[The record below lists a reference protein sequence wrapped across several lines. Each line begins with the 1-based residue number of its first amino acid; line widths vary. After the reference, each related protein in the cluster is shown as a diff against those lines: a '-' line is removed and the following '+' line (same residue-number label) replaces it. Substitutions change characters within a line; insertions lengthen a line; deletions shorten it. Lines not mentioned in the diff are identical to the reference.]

1 MHDQRTEG
9 WLSERT
15 GRVTASAVYKVM
27 AKTKTGYGAD
37 RANYLAE
44 LVTERL
50 TGLPVPSYMNA
61 AMQHGIDTE
70 AQARAA
76 YQFHL
81 GYSVTETGFHP
92 HPFIAMFGASPDGL
106 CGDAGL
112 VELKCPNSAT
122 HIETLRGGSIAKKY
136 LLQMQTQMACTG
148 RDWCDFVSFDPR
160 MPLELQC
167 RLFLHRGGRLPRWP
181 REGHKLVARVSMG
194 QTCRGTG
201 AVSAQ
206 RRVCHRV
213 RRV

>member
-112 VELKCPNSAT
+112 VEIKCPNSAT

-136 LLQMQTQMACTG
+136 MLQMQTQMACTG

-160 MPLELQC
+160 MPLELQLHVQ
-167 RLFLHRGGRLPRWP
+167 RVNRDDKLIAEIEAEVGDFLA
-181 REGHKLVARVSMG
+181 EVDATVADLRARYMKE
-194 QTCRGTG
+194 
-201 AVSAQ
+201 AA
-206 RRVCHRV
+206 
-213 RRV
+213 

>member
-15 GRVTASAVYKVM
+15 GKVTASAVYKVM

-50 TGLPVPSYMNA
+50 TGFPVPSYMNA

-136 LLQMQTQMACTG
+136 MLQMQTQMACTD

-160 MPLELQC
+160 MPLELQLHVQ
-167 RLFLHRGGRLPRWP
+167 RVNRDDKLIAEIEAEVGDFLA
-181 REGHKLVARVSMG
+181 EVEATVADLRARYMNKE
-194 QTCRGTG
+194 
-201 AVSAQ
+201 AA
-206 RRVCHRV
+206 
-213 RRV
+213 

>member
-15 GRVTASAVYKVM
+15 GKVTASAVYKVM

-112 VELKCPNSAT
+112 VEIKCPNSAT

-136 LLQMQTQMACTG
+136 LLQMQVQMACTG

-160 MPLELQC
+160 MPLELQLHVQ
-167 RLFLHRGGRLPRWP
+167 RVNRDDKLIAEIEAEVGDFLA
-181 REGHKLVARVSMG
+181 EVDATVADLRARYMKE
-194 QTCRGTG
+194 
-201 AVSAQ
+201 AA
-206 RRVCHRV
+206 
-213 RRV
+213 